1 MEKSLPHDM
10 QRIVQELVPG
20 RQLTLAHAIANP
32 DASLYKAIGLDSQE
46 GGAMG
51 ILTLSPSEAAIIAGD
66 IAIKASGVSL
76 GFVDLEKGSLL
87 ITGRLS
93 AVESALI
100 AVRAYVRD
108 KLGFAVCEL
117 TRT

>member
-1 MEKSLPHDM
+1 MEKTLPHDM

-32 DASLYKAIGLDSQE
+32 DAALYKAVGLDAQE

-66 IAIKASGVSL
+66 IAVKASGVAL

>member
-1 MEKSLPHDM
+1 MEK
-10 QRIVQELVPG
+10 QRIIQELVPG

-32 DASLYKAIGLDSQE
+32 DPSLYEAIGLPGQHS
-46 GGAMG
+46 GAIG
-51 ILTLSPSEAAIIAGD
+51 ILTLSPSEAVLIAGD

-76 GFVDLEKGSLL
+76 SVVDLEKGSLL

-108 KLGFAVCEL
+108 KLGFSVCEL

>member
-1 MEKSLPHDM
+1 
-10 QRIVQELVPG
+10 
-20 RQLTLAHAIANP
+20 
-32 DASLYKAIGLDSQE
+32 
-46 GGAMG
+46 MG

-66 IAIKASGVSL
+66 IAVKASGVAL

>member
-32 DASLYKAIGLDSQE
+32 DASLYQAIGLNLQE

-51 ILTLSPSEAAIIAGD
+51 ILTLSPGEAAIIAGD

-87 ITGRLS
+87 VTGRLS